1 MKEKQYLRP
10 VEVARQLGVSV
21 KTIQRW
27 DKAGLIKTVR
37 TTGNQR
43 RIPADEILRLYGQV
57 KEPRCVLYARVS
69 SVRQEQDG
77 NLERQVARL
86 VAAATERNYHIVE
99 IIREQA
105 SSINE
110 KRRGVKKLLTLVE
123 RQAVDVALVE
133 YPDRLVRFGFGYL
146 EQAFS
151 WKGVRLEILEEP
163 VKQEATTEL
172 VNDLLMIVTVF
183 SGRLYG
189 HRAKK
194 VQKCITSALHE
205 CLQAEEASGASSQ
218 NDQTPA

>member
-10 VEVARQLGVSV
+10 VDVARELGVSV

-69 SVRQEQDG
+69 SVRQERDG
-77 NLERQVARL
+77 TLERQVARL
-86 VAAATERNYHIVE
+86 VAAATERNYRIVE

-105 SSINE
+105 SSLNE

-123 RQAVDVALVE
+123 KQAVEVALVE
-133 YPDRLVRFGFGYL
+133 YPERLVRVGFGYL

-151 WKGVRLEILEEP
+151 WRGVRLEMIEEP
-163 VKQEATTEL
+163 
-172 VNDLLMIVTVF
+172 DPC
-183 SGRLYG
+183 
-189 HRAKK
+189 KK
-194 VQKCITSALHE
+194 RRPNS
-205 CLQAEEASGASSQ
+205 
-218 NDQTPA
+218 